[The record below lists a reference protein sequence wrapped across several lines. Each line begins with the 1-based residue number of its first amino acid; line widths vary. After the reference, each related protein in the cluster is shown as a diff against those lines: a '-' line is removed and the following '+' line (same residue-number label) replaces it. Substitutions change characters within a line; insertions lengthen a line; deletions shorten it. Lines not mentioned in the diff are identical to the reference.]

1 MFIMIHAY
9 LDESG
14 QQDNDYVVIAGHIG
28 YTSQWSRFVDCWN
41 GALGEQRKRLHMN
54 SLRWSNHSTER
65 LLKRLGPIP
74 VECGLKRLIGGV
86 RVSDYE
92 DLVVGPKAKA
102 AMKGYACSVLSVGV
116 SLLLCDVPD
125 GERFELVFEQQDRYI
140 THAAVALSTLSND
153 PNPLLR
159 TKDGQSKL
167 AKWSFASS
175 TMIFDQADFLCY
187 ALFHALKDPTSQKAK
202 WCKPILEGGQTI
214 GHIMSKEEIREAVMN
229 EPYPGYNLI

>member
-125 GERFELVFEQQDRYI
+125 GERFELVFEQQHPVCVRTYGLC
-140 THAAVALSTLSND
+140 AARQRLIPENAYPAPTPQTEPCWN
-153 PNPLLR
+153 
-159 TKDGQSKL
+159 L
-167 AKWSFASS
+167 AGPRQGLNHEKR
-175 TMIFDQADFLCY
+175 
-187 ALFHALKDPTSQKAK
+187 P
-202 WCKPILEGGQTI
+202 
-214 GHIMSKEEIREAVMN
+214 
-229 EPYPGYNLI
+229 